1 MGFIYISGYI
11 ITTYFSIFFS
21 LYIFIYKQKKYINRS
36 INDLKTPCIHKTI
49 INLHICLYKYK
60 PHTHISTYSK
70 IKSNQ
75 MYKIQL
81 CKMT

>member
-21 LYIFIYKQKKYINRS
+21 LYIFIYKQKKKYINRS
-36 INDLKTPCIHKTI
+36 INDLKTPCIHETI

-70 IKSNQ
+70 IKSNVQ
-75 MYKIQL
+75 NTTL
-81 CKMT
+81 